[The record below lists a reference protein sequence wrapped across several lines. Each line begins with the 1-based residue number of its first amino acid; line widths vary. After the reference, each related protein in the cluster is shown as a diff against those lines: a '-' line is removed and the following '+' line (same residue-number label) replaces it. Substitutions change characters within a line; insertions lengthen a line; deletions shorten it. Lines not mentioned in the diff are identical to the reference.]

1 MPAKSPIRVDLRPGG
16 IWLAAIVSLLLCL
29 YALSYSGVFRAD
41 DEHILASRAVSLA
54 LRGKWEE
61 PQVFG
66 NQRVQALIAQ
76 GDPATQ
82 IEPAQTVFGAAL
94 VSLAR
99 SAALGNVQALFSL
112 NVYLTALT
120 AGVVFLTVLAL
131 RYSPKTAAWCA
142 LLFGVGTMAWPY
154 ATTFYRDTVA
164 MFLSSLAFL
173 GWATACKDGPRRR
186 LLGGSLMAIGLIG
199 GMLAKNT
206 VAALVPA
213 FAIFGA
219 VLWYRSDKLA
229 STRLRLLISAT
240 VVIFV
245 VLVIVVAL
253 PSTGPLARFSH
264 TYYLGLLNHFLGS
277 VGPELTLAFF
287 GPFLS
292 PAKSLL
298 LFSPPLLLAILGI
311 RRGMRAHPWFVVPAL
326 SFALWIALAQGLF
339 YREQWAGATGW
350 GLRYMLPALP
360 PLMMIAAPVVDEAIR
375 SRLSVAR
382 IGLYAVLLT
391 GVIVQLAGVLVDWN
405 LVYRDWQGRGLN
417 PFSPAVA
424 WDPQFF
430 SVPGQVVNLFRPST
444 WTVAW
449 QRTVLGGA
457 AEAILAPVVAVALAI
472 LIVVVWRRSG
482 AGSRLERGLFAL
494 FVALAVVLPSLPLW
508 WAYRGDPY
516 WGGSRPEF
524 VQAITWAS
532 HTVSSGDVLVVSS
545 YGTPL
550 WSFWMNWWNRE
561 EPWYSLAF
569 EIPSAD
575 GTDSGHEFP
584 SDLTLALFSSI
595 EGAYSRLWYVSS
607 SDSPGYGLRTEAKWL
622 DERYPLRTQRRFDG
636 DPVEVEAR
644 LYDLPP
650 SGNSRGNLSP
660 LSVRSMA
667 TSAHRGGFKD

>member
-29 YALSYSGVFRAD
+29 YAFSYSGVFRAD

-66 NQRVQALIAQ
+66 NLRVQALIAQ

-131 RYSPKTAAWCA
+131 GYSPKTAAWCA
-142 LLFGVGTMAWPY
+142 LLFGAGTMAWPY

-253 PSTGPLARFSH
+253 PSTGPLARFSY
-264 TYYLGLLNHFLGS
+264 TYYLGLLDHFLGS
-277 VGPELTLAFF
+277 VGPELTLAFL

-360 PLMMIAAPVVDEAIR
+360 PLMMMAAPAVAQAIR
-375 SRLSVAR
+375 NRLSAAR
-382 IGLYAVLLT
+382 IGLFAILLT
-391 GVIVQLAGVLVDWN
+391 GVIIQLAGVLVNWN
-405 LVYRDWQGRGLN
+405 LIYRDWQGRGLN
-417 PFSPAVA
+417 PFSPAAA
-424 WDPQFF
+424 WDPAFF
-430 SVPGQVVNLFRPST
+430 SIPGQIVNLFRPST

-449 QRTVLGGA
+449 QRTILDGA
-457 AEAILAPVVAVALAI
+457 TEAIAVPVVAIALAI

-482 AGSRLERGLFAL
+482 GGTVLKHGLPRVFAL
-494 FVALAVVLPSLPLW
+494 YVALAVALPSLPLW
-508 WAYRGDPY
+508 WAYRRDPY
-516 WGGSRPEF
+516 WGGNRPEF
-524 VQAITWAS
+524 VEAITWAS
-532 HTVSSGDVLVVSS
+532 HTVSSGDVFVISS

-550 WSFWMNWWNRE
+550 WSFWLNWWDRE

-569 EIPSAD
+569 EIPSPE
-575 GTDSGHEFP
+575 GTESAHEFP
-584 SDLTLALFSSI
+584 SDLTKALISSM
-595 EGAYSRLWYVSS
+595 EGTYSRLWYVSS
-607 SDSPGYGLRTEAKWL
+607 SDSPGYGLHAETTSL

-636 DPVEVEAR
+636 DAVEVEAG

-650 SGNSRGNLSP
+650 S
-660 LSVRSMA
+660 
-667 TSAHRGGFKD
+667 